1 MARGATTG
9 RRRTPL
15 GRRPLLVEKCL
26 AQLQERGEDHRTKA
40 RLKSVLYAQFKE
52 DEDDYKQ
59 LGISVVDPQKGKASA
74 GVRHLAGHPRDEG
87 S

>member
-1 MARGATTG
+1 M
-9 RRRTPL
+9 RTPRE
-15 GRRPLLVEKCL
+15 RRPLLVEKCL
-26 AQLQERGEDHRTKA
+26 ARLRERGEDHEAKA

-59 LGISVVDPQKGKASA
+59 LAISVVDPQKGKAFA
-74 GVRHLAGHPRDEG
+74 GVRHLARHPRDEG